1 VQVGRARAVAY
12 SRGMSSRIVACLVV
26 LAAMGATPALAA
38 KHTSNPETDASL
50 GPETG
55 AGHYLPG
62 QSESGQWHGC
72 RKEDL
77 QWYPTSLLSGQPTSS
92 PSSHRYVTFKVNVGG
107 RPTFSWKV
115 KSGYRICGVEAFATL
130 ASAETR
136 GGELLA
142 WASYKSGPTSGST
155 ATDGKETVMV
165 HMPKSLDVDDQPDLK
180 VFEGKT
186 LGMYAFQAIAVYVK
200 KKA

>member
-1 VQVGRARAVAY
+1 
-12 SRGMSSRIVACLVV
+12 MSSRITACLVV
-26 LAAMGATPALAA
+26 LVAAAATPALAA
-38 KHTSNPETDASL
+38 QAASDPETNASL
-50 GPETG
+50 GPEAG

-62 QSESGQWHGC
+62 QSESSAWHGC
-72 RKEDL
+72 RKEDI
-77 QWYPTSLLSGQPTSS
+77 QWYPTSLLTDQPTTA
-92 PSSHRYVTFKVNVGG
+92 PSSHRYVTFTVNAGS

-115 KSGYRICGVEAFATL
+115 KSGYKICGVEAFATL

-165 HMPKSLDVDDQPDLK
+165 HMPQHLDSDQPDLK
-180 VFEGKT
+180 VYEGKT

-200 KKA
+200 RR